1 MAAVVISEAPD
12 EKADTKST
20 PPGNVSGNV
29 SISEAE
35 LESQEV
41 FKRTEDG
48 VDFRNVSWPFAAVIF
63 LKTIFAT
70 GVLSR

>member
-12 EKADTKST
+12 EKVDIKST
-20 PPGNVSGNV
+20 PPGSVSGNV

-35 LESQEV
+35 LERQEV